1 MLVFNKEVNNPVFN
15 KNNGSH
21 DQQARK
27 NLHTHTHNTLSH
39 TWILNRRQKHRSIIF
54 KNQSIFN
61 NDYLSG
67 SCAATSFFF
76 SSVQFSSV
84 TQSCPTLCD
93 PMNRSTFYAFLPW
106 SGGENVEGV
115 GKGESPYSIPGT
127 WTTRSDEMC
136 LLTYQVGKL
145 EKRFTWHVFNYGFS
159 FSFV

>member
-76 SSVQFSSV
+76 SSVQFSRSV
-84 TQSCPTLCD
+84 VSDSLRPHESQHVLCIFTLEWRRKCWGRGEGRVSLQHSRH
-93 PMNRSTFYAFLPW
+93 MN
-106 SGGENVEGV
+106 
-115 GKGESPYSIPGT
+115 
-127 WTTRSDEMC
+127 
-136 LLTYQVGKL
+136 YQVWRDVPPYLPGGKTY